1 RSAGLEAPA
10 TLTGFKWIARAPGIV
25 YGYEEAIGYCVQP
38 EVVRDKDGL
47 SAALMVAEMA
57 AWAKAEGTTLIGR
70 LDELAAEHGLY
81 STSQLS
87 IRVEDLSLIGA
98 MMERLRQAPP
108 TTLLSSAV
116 VEDQDLARGSLGTS
130 GLPPTEGI
138 LLRSEDDTRVVV
150 PPAGSAP

>member
-1 RSAGLEAPA
+1 
-10 TLTGFKWIARAPGIV
+10 
-25 YGYEEAIGYCVQP
+25 EEAIGYCVQP
-38 EVVRDKDGL
+38 DVVRDKDGL

-70 LDELAAEHGLY
+70 LDERAAEHGLY

-87 IRVEDLSLIGA
+87 IRAEDLSRIGA
-98 MMERLRQAPP
+98 MMERRRQAPP
-108 TTLLSSAV
+108 STLLSSPV
-116 VEDQDLARGSLGTS
+116 VEAQDLSRGSVATT

-150 PPAGSAP
+150 RPSGTEPKLK

>member
-1 RSAGLEAPA
+1 
-10 TLTGFKWIARAPGIV
+10 
-25 YGYEEAIGYCVQP
+25 
-38 EVVRDKDGL
+38 GL

-87 IRVEDLSLIGA
+87 IRVEDLSRIGA

-108 TTLLSSAV
+108 TTLLSSTV
-116 VEDQDLARGSLGTS
+116 VEDQDLSRGSVATT

-138 LLRSEDDTRVVV
+138 LLRSEDDTRWWCAL
-150 PPAGSAP
+150 PAPSRSSSATSRSSRSSPTARPARRSDRSAAAPMRAWSR